1 MTPVNVPGVEF
12 PFPGKTLVIPP
23 MALGDLEQLL
33 DRINNVMSGRMDKD
47 SIATV
52 IDATHAALR
61 RNYPDMERVEVAS
74 LLDLQNMR
82 AALDAVMSASGM
94 EAQPVNETG
103 EALAPSTGASFTPT

>member
-1 MTPVNVPGVEF
+1 MTSVNVPGVAF

-33 DRINNVMSGRMDKD
+33 ERINNVMAGRMDMD
-47 SIATV
+47 SIATI

-61 RNYPDMERVEVAS
+61 RNYPDMGRAEVAS

-94 EAQPVNETG
+94 EAQPVNESG
-103 EALAPSTGASFTPT
+103 EALAPSTGASSTLT

>member
-1 MTPVNVPGVEF
+1 
-12 PFPGKTLVIPP
+12 
-23 MALGDLEQLL
+23 
-33 DRINNVMSGRMDKD
+33 MSGRMDKD

-61 RNYPDMERVEVAS
+61 RNYPDLQRAEVAS

-103 EALAPSTGASFTPT
+103 EALAPSTGANSTRT